1 MGSLQEVEAL
11 LKRMPAEEIGEESMK
26 AAVKRK
32 GRPPGERRRSH
43 YDGDHVSKKARTLTE
58 GSNDFEDDIPVAQV
72 GGTHMGAYGLA
83 PPGKSTNKRRGFSS
97 DESDSEDDDESGSGS
112 EFDDIETARAPGARP
127 SNHRPVPVP
136 RTFQDER

>member
-1 MGSLQEVEAL
+1 M
-11 LKRMPAEEIGEESMK
+11 KRMPAEEIGEESMK

-58 GSNDFEDDIPVAQV
+58 GSNDFEADIPLAQV
-72 GGTHMGAYGLA
+72 GGAHMEAYGLA
-83 PPGKSTNKRRGFSS
+83 PPGKSTNKRRGYSS